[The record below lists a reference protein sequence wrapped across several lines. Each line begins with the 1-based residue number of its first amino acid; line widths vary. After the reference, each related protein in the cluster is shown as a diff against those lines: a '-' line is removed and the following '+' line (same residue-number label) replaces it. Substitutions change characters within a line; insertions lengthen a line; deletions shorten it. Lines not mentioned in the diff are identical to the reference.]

1 MAGILVPESTDTVP
15 HSDTYVYP
23 NSTAYVGACYAA
35 EMARKRLNRE
45 ESRAQTRQA
54 LLAAAAKVIAK
65 RGFGG
70 TSVEDVAKE
79 AGYTRGAFYSNFK
92 GKDDLFIELLRDDH
106 GQMLGVFHEVFRTTS
121 DAKDLA
127 NRLRLFYGQLYRNN
141 DHCLLWME
149 ARLHAARHAAFR
161 TRMNAL
167 IDENYA
173 EITGFVERYCEL
185 TGEAP
190 PIPARELAI
199 GLCSLAESIKFAHI
213 VDPVQV
219 DDGVANRVLELFFGS
234 VMQLDG

>member
-1 MAGILVPESTDTVP
+1 MT
-15 HSDTYVYP
+15 
-23 NSTAYVGACYAA
+23 
-35 EMARKRLNRE
+35 RKRLNRE
-45 ESRAQTRQA
+45 ESQARTRQA

-70 TSVEDVAKE
+70 TSVEDIAKE

-106 GQMLGVFHEVFRTTS
+106 GEMLETFREIFRNNADTRDLAVQLRQYYGQVFRS
-121 DAKDLA
+121 S
-127 NRLRLFYGQLYRNN
+127 

-149 ARLHAARHAAFR
+149 ARLHAVRHAAFR
-161 TRMNAL
+161 TRLLKL
-167 IDENYA
+167 IEENYA
-173 EITGFVERYCEL
+173 HISGFVEHYAQV

-219 DDGVANRVLELFFGS
+219 DDGVANRVLQLFFGS
-234 VMQLDG
+234 VLGIGD

>member
-1 MAGILVPESTDTVP
+1 MYFNPD
-15 HSDTYVYP
+15 VY
-23 NSTAYVGACYAA
+23 STACYP
-35 EMARKRLNRE
+35 ERMARKRLNRE

-54 LLAAAAKVIAK
+54 LLAAAGKVIAK

-106 GQMLGVFHEVFRTTS
+106 GEMMGVFHEVFRTTS

-127 NRLRLFYGQLYRNN
+127 NRLRMFYGQLFRSN

-161 TRMNAL
+161 TRLNAL

-173 EITGFVERYCEL
+173 EITGFVERYCAL
-185 TGEAP
+185 TGETT
-190 PIPARELAI
+190 PIPAEEIAI
-199 GLCSLAESIKFAHI
+199 GLCALAESVKFAHI
-213 VDPVQV
+213 VSPTRV
-219 DDGVANRVLELFFGS
+219 DDGVANRVLELFFAS
-234 VMQLDG
+234 VMQLDD

>member
-1 MAGILVPESTDTVP
+1 
-15 HSDTYVYP
+15 
-23 NSTAYVGACYAA
+23 
-35 EMARKRLNRE
+35 MARKRLNRE

-106 GQMLGVFHEVFRTTS
+106 GEMLETFREVFRSTA
-121 DAKDLA
+121 DIKDLA
-127 NRLRLFYGQLYRNN
+127 GRLRMFYGQVFRSS

-149 ARLHAARHAAFR
+149 ARLHAVRHAAFR
-161 TRMNAL
+161 SRL
-167 IDENYA
+167 SKLLEENYA
-173 EITGFVERYCEL
+173 HITGFVERYCEL